1 MSTARFKVVF
11 AGPLVSFQD
20 VGRIGHLR
28 FGVGESGP
36 MDRFAH
42 TAAQAMVGNK
52 GKGSTIEV
60 SLGGLILECTEGET
74 SIAVAGG
81 GFAVQCGALRTTG
94 WTTQTIRQGDKLTLR
109 AGDWGSWAYV
119 AFAGQLVLES
129 WLGAT
134 STHSMSGFGAGAL
147 HAGLEFTVENAELRE
162 SRNGDIPC
170 PALATASLTPRVVI
184 GPQDQHFDPQSVE
197 TFCTE
202 PFTLSDAFDR
212 MGVRLNGPDLSL
224 KNALSIPSEPIV
236 RGSVQVSGDGVPT
249 VLLADNQ
256 TTGGYPKI
264 ATVISSDVDRLAQL
278 RAGDTV
284 RFRAITPED
293 AIKATRTYHAEADAA
308 LAEIAAP
315 KASLEERLQNL
326 NLIGGVVTAQ
336 DAP

>member
-1 MSTARFKVVF
+1 MVF

-74 SIAVAGG
+74 SIAVAGC
-81 GFAVQCGALRTTG
+81 GFAVQCGSLRTTG
-94 WTTQTIRQGDKLTLR
+94 WTTQTIRQGYKLTLR

-184 GPQDQHFDPQSVE
+184 GPQDQHFDPQSV
-197 TFCTE
+197 
-202 PFTLSDAFDR
+202 
-212 MGVRLNGPDLSL
+212 
-224 KNALSIPSEPIV
+224 
-236 RGSVQVSGDGVPT
+236 
-249 VLLADNQ
+249 
-256 TTGGYPKI
+256 
-264 ATVISSDVDRLAQL
+264 
-278 RAGDTV
+278 
-284 RFRAITPED
+284 
-293 AIKATRTYHAEADAA
+293 
-308 LAEIAAP
+308 
-315 KASLEERLQNL
+315 
-326 NLIGGVVTAQ
+326 
-336 DAP
+336 